1 MRSVCLGVV
10 FLLCCSLP
18 ALAADCLVCPAYV
31 EPVEIIVPKADPL
44 PEPATPAPVD
54 RNGDAPDPAL
64 LEDPVL
70 PAAAAAEA
78 DPANPA
84 DNVPLGIIG
93 EIEPVYIET
102 IPHAFPARIDTG
114 ASICSID
121 VEDVKPFERDG
132 KPWVSFSIRHR
143 ESGETFP
150 FERKVLRTVAIK
162 QKEGEESQRRPMVE
176 MHIRMGGYETLQ
188 EFSLADREN
197 FSYQVLIG
205 RNLLTGTAI
214 VDVSR
219 SNVLA
224 TE

>member
-1 MRSVCLGVV
+1 MRVVCWIAV
-10 FLLCCSLP
+10 FCWCCSLP
-18 ALAADCLVCPAYV
+18 AVAADCLVCPVYV
-31 EPVEIIVPKADPL
+31 EPVEIIVPKADPQ
-44 PEPATPAPVD
+44 PEPAAPAH

-64 LEDPVL
+64 LQDPVL
-70 PAAAAAEA
+70 PAAASAEA
-78 DPANPA
+78 NPANPA
-84 DNVPLGIIG
+84 DGLPLGIIG
-93 EIEPVYIET
+93 ETEPVFIES
-102 IPHAFPARIDTG
+102 IPFAFPARIDTG

-132 KPWVSFSIRHR
+132 KSWVSFTIRHR
-143 ESGETFP
+143 ESDESFP
-150 FERKVLRTVAIK
+150 FERKVLRTIAIK
-162 QKEGEESQRRPMVE
+162 QKEGEESQRRPIVE
-176 MHIRMGGYETLQ
+176 LHIRMGGYETLQ

-214 VDVSR
+214 IDVSR